1 MRLESKIINQEINNG
16 DVIFNFIVKRNSI
29 IFLFLSLLVFVLF
42 ALDLVSGDS
51 ALSVGQVWNVF
62 TGNETDMT
70 TRNIVLSIRLVRVI
84 VAVLIGVA
92 LSISGLQMQ
101 TVFRNPLADPYLLG
115 VSPGSGLGVAFFILG
130 APLLGLAHSGFWQSV
145 GIVGAGWGGAVMV
158 LLLIA
163 IISRYVKNI
172 LGVLIMGVMIGY
184 IAGAIIQILQYLSSA
199 EQLKMFFLWSMGSLG
214 HVTTTKLFI
223 MIPVICVGV
232 ILSIYC
238 IKALNL
244 LLLGESYAQTMGLNI
259 RRARTL
265 IFVSTTL
272 LTGTVT
278 AFCGPVGF
286 LGLAVPHVARML
298 FNDAD
303 HRTLLPGSIL
313 LGVVAMLICD
323 IIAKTLVLPVNCIT
337 ALLGIPVIIWVVY
350 KNLRPA

>member
-1 MRLESKIINQEINNG
+1 MS
-16 DVIFNFIVKRNSI
+16 RNSI
-29 IFLFLSLLVFVLF
+29 IFLSLSLLVLVLFVL
-42 ALDLVSGDS
+42 DLLSGDS
-51 ALSVGQVWNVF
+51 ALSARQVWSVF
-62 TGNETDMT
+62 TGYETDMT
-70 TRNIVLSIRLVRVI
+70 TRNIVLSIRLVRVV
-84 VAVLIGVA
+84 VAILIGVA

-115 VSPGSGLGVAFFILG
+115 VSSGSGLGVAFFILG
-130 APLLGLAHSGFWQSV
+130 APLFGLAHSGLWQSV
-145 GIVGAGWGGAVMV
+145 GIVGAGWGGAVIV

-163 IISRYVKNI
+163 VISRYVKNI

-214 HVTTTKLFI
+214 HVTTMKLFI
-223 MIPVICVGV
+223 MIPVICIGV
-232 ILSIYC
+232 ILAIYC

-244 LLLGESYAQTMGLNI
+244 LLLGENYAQTMGLNI
-259 RRARTL
+259 KRARTL

-303 HRTLLPGSIL
+303 HRTLLHGSIL
-313 LGVVAMLICD
+313 LGIVAMLICD

>member
-115 VSPGSGLGVAFFILG
+115 VSSGSGLGVAFFILG

-163 IISRYVKNI
+163 IISCYVKNI

-278 AFCGPVGF
+278 AFCGPVG
-286 LGLAVPHVARML
+286 ML

>member
-1 MRLESKIINQEINNG
+1 MRPGSKIINQEINNS
-16 DVIFNFIVKRNSI
+16 DIIFNFIVKRNSI

-115 VSPGSGLGVAFFILG
+115 VSSGSGLGVAFFILG

-214 HVTTTKLFI
+214 HVTTTKLLI

-244 LLLGESYAQTMGLNI
+244 LLLGEN
-259 RRARTL
+259 
-265 IFVSTTL
+265 
-272 LTGTVT
+272 
-278 AFCGPVGF
+278 
-286 LGLAVPHVARML
+286 
-298 FNDAD
+298 
-303 HRTLLPGSIL
+303 
-313 LGVVAMLICD
+313 
-323 IIAKTLVLPVNCIT
+323 
-337 ALLGIPVIIWVVY
+337 
-350 KNLRPA
+350 

>member
-1 MRLESKIINQEINNG
+1 MRQTR
-16 DVIFNFIVKRNSI
+16 KRNVL
-29 IFLFLSLLVFVLF
+29 LF
-42 ALDLVSGDS
+42 
-51 ALSVGQVWNVF
+51 
-62 TGNETDMT
+62 T
-70 TRNIVLSIRLVRVI
+70 TLGI
-84 VAVLIGVA
+84 VAVLLLLTDMATGDAYIPISKIGAVLTGGECDEMTRNIL
-92 LSISGLQMQ
+92 LSIRFIRVVVAALIGISLSVSGLQMQ

-115 VSPGSGLGVAFFILG
+115 VSSGSGLGVAFFILG

-244 LLLGESYAQTMGLNI
+244 LLLGENYAQTMGLNI
-259 RRARTL
+259 RRTRTL

-313 LGVVAMLICD
+313 LGVVAMLLCD
-323 IIAKTLVLPVNCIT
+323 IIAKTLVLPINCIT

>member
-1 MRLESKIINQEINNG
+1 MKQPHKHTALLFIALGIVAVLLLLIDMATG
-16 DVIFNFIVKRNSI
+16 DTYIP
-29 IFLFLSLLVFVLF
+29 VLK
-42 ALDLVSGDS
+42 
-51 ALSVGQVWNVF
+51 VWAVL
-62 TGNETDMT
+62 TGGEYDET
-70 TRNIVLSIRLVRVI
+70 TRNILLSIRFIRVV
-84 VAVLIGVA
+84 VAGLIGVA
-92 LSISGLQMQ
+92 LSVSGLQMQ
-101 TVFRNPLADPYLLG
+101 TVFQNPLADPYLLG
-115 VSPGSGLGVAFFILG
+115 VSSGAGLGVALFILG
-130 APLLGLAHSGFWQSV
+130 APLLGWTNFPLLQSL
-145 GIVGAGWGGAVMV
+145 GIVGSGWIGTAVI
-158 LLLIA
+158 LLGVA
-163 IISRYVKNI
+163 VISRKVKNI

-214 HVTTTKLFI
+214 HVTTTKLLI
-223 MIPVICVGV
+223 MIPVICVGI
-232 ILSIYC
+232 ILAIYC

-244 LLLGESYAQTMGLNI
+244 LLLGENYAQTMGLNI

-265 IFVSTTL
+265 IFISTTL

-286 LGLAVPHVARML
+286 LGLAIPHVARML

-313 LGVVAMLICD
+313 LGIMAMLLCD
-323 IIAKTLVLPVNCIT
+323 IIAKTLVLPINCIT

>member
-1 MRLESKIINQEINNG
+1 MRPGSKIINQEINNS
-16 DVIFNFIVKRNSI
+16 DIIFNFIVKRNSI

-115 VSPGSGLGVAFFILG
+115 VSSGSGLGVAFFILG

-214 HVTTTKLFI
+214 HVTTTKLLI

-232 ILSIYC
+232 ILSI
-238 IKALNL
+238 
-244 LLLGESYAQTMGLNI
+244 
-259 RRARTL
+259 
-265 IFVSTTL
+265 
-272 LTGTVT
+272 
-278 AFCGPVGF
+278 
-286 LGLAVPHVARML
+286 
-298 FNDAD
+298 
-303 HRTLLPGSIL
+303 
-313 LGVVAMLICD
+313 
-323 IIAKTLVLPVNCIT
+323 
-337 ALLGIPVIIWVVY
+337 
-350 KNLRPA
+350 